1 MSTLARVVFVLLVG
15 ATFSAFFVA
24 QRLKSAPS
32 VVEVRRLTEYFS
44 PNADGRRDLNPI
56 SFRLTKPDEVTVS
69 IVSSRGDEVR
79 RLADA
84 RAVEAFTPARFT
96 WDGRDDAGR
105 RVPDGRYRLRIAL
118 RRQGRVVNAPG
129 GVLVDTAAPRP
140 RVVSV
145 DPPVGGP
152 KPGRFRIALRGVSRR
167 KRTGV
172 RIVRTDLRTPAEV
185 ARYSVPA
192 GARRA
197 DWDGQVDGAPAPP
210 GLYLVVP
217 SVEDRA
223 GNVGSVPTRLPAA
236 RGDVRGKPGIT
247 VRTISGG
254 LPAEPVRSGDRI
266 RFFVDSRRRDYR
278 WSVRRLGSGR
288 VAQRGRGRP
297 GRPLIVRAPR
307 GVSGVHLLEVAKG
320 PYSATVPF
328 AVQSG
333 EREKMLVVL
342 PVISWLGLDRSDDD
356 GDGIPD
362 TLETGGPVRY
372 APPRLLGGGGRNG
385 LPAGF
390 SDQVAPLLTYLD
402 RARIRYDLTTDLAL
416 AASREPRVG
425 GDRTGVLLPGSLRW
439 VPRDVAQRLRRFAD
453 VGGRVATF
461 GTETLRRGVA
471 VASRELMRPTQPT
484 PLDPFGARLGPER
497 PLERPLAPTADDDSL
512 GLLAGFDGVLE
523 GFDRFEPSAPRPAG
537 DRARVVTALVPE
549 VPEDATAEAAA
560 AALPAFTATR
570 LGKGVVI
577 RVGLPGWARRIRS
590 DAEVDQLTHNVADV
604 LRRVRPR
611 TRSPIR

>member
-1 MSTLARVVFVLLVG
+1 MTTFARVVFVLLVG

-32 VVEVRRLTEYFS
+32 VVEVRKVTEFFS

-69 IVSSRGDEVR
+69 IVGPQGDEVR
-79 RLADA
+79 RLADS
-84 RAVEAFTPARFT
+84 REVPAFTPIRLT
-96 WDGRDDAGR
+96 WDGRDDAGA
-105 RVPDGRYRLRIAL
+105 RVPDGRYRLRLAL

-129 GVLVDTAAPRP
+129 GVLVDTTPPQP
-140 RVVSV
+140 RVVRI

-152 KPGRFRIALRGVSRR
+152 RPGEFLIRLRGVSNR
-167 KRTGV
+167 KRTGM
-172 RIVRTDLRTPAEV
+172 RIVRTDLRAPRDV

-192 GARRA
+192 GSRRA
-197 DWDGQVDGAPAPP
+197 DWDGRVDGAPAPA
-210 GLYLVVP
+210 GLYMAVP

-223 GNVGSVPTRLPAA
+223 GNVGATPARLPAT
-236 RGDVRGKPGIT
+236 RGEVRGKPGIT
-247 VRTISGG
+247 VRTIAGA
-254 LPAEPVRSGDRI
+254 LPAEPVRAGERV

-278 WSVRRLGSGR
+278 WSVRRLGSGA

-297 GRPLIVRAPR
+297 GRPLVIEAPR
-307 GVSGVHLLEVAKG
+307 GASGVHLLEVAKG

-328 AVQSG
+328 AVQSE

-342 PVISWLGLDRSDDD
+342 PVISWLGLDRTDDD
-356 GDGIPD
+356 GDGLPD
-362 TLETGGPVRY
+362 TLDAGGPVRY
-372 APPRLLGGGGRNG
+372 APPRLLAGGGRNG

-402 RARIRYDLTTDLAL
+402 RARIRYDVTTDLAL
-416 AASREPRVG
+416 AASREPRYG
-425 GDRTGVLLPGSLRW
+425 GERTGVLLPASLRW
-439 VPRDVAQRLRRFAD
+439 VPRDVAQRLRRFALE
-453 VGGRVATF
+453 GGRVATF

-471 VASRELMRPTQPT
+471 VASRELLRPTQPT
-484 PLDPFGARLGPER
+484 ALDPFGARLGALR
-497 PLERPLAPTADDDSL
+497 ALDRPLAPTADDDAL

-523 GFDRFEPSAPRPAG
+523 GFDRFEPSAPRPDG
-537 DRARVVTALVPE
+537 RQARVVTALIPE
-549 VPEDATAEAAA
+549 VPADATAEAAA
-560 AALPAFTATR
+560 GALPAFTATR

-577 RVGLPGWARRIRS
+577 RVGLTGWARRIRS
-590 DAEVDQLTHNVADV
+590 DTEVDQLTHNVADV